1 MIRIWDLAVR
11 TFHWALVGLVTT
23 SLISVNLGGN
33 AMIWHVRAGVAILT
47 LLLFRWVWGAIGS
60 TPARFGTFLQGP
72 AAILAYVRVLLR
84 GEEQPPAGHN
94 PLGGWMVLV
103 MLLALTAQALTGL
116 FSNDDIFTEGPLAH
130 LVSKS
135 LSDTFT
141 SFHSTI
147 AEVILA
153 LIALHVVAV
162 LFHLIVRREGLLRPM
177 FTGRIAWPA
186 DRPRPDFR
194 FPSPWLAPGILLL
207 VIAAVAAVLWLF
219 AL

>member
-11 TFHWALVGLVTT
+11 IFHWSLVVLVAT
-23 SLISVNLGGN
+23 SLVSVNLGGN
-33 AMIWHVRAGVAILT
+33 AMIWHERAGIAILT
-47 LLLFRWVWGAIGS
+47 LMLFRWIWGLVGS
-60 TPARFGTFLQGP
+60 TPARFGAFLRGP
-72 AAILAYVRVLLR
+72 SAVFGYLRILLR

-94 PLGGWMVLV
+94 PVGGWMVLV
-103 MLLALTAQALTGL
+103 LLLALTFQATSGL

-130 LVSKS
+130 LLSKS
-135 LSDTFT
+135 ASDSVT
-141 SFHSTI
+141 SLHYLG
-147 AEVILA
+147 AKVILVLVA
-153 LIALHVVAV
+153 VHIVAV

-186 DRPRPDFR
+186 DRKPPDYR

-207 VIAAVAAVLWLF
+207 AIAVVAVILWQF